1 MSAAGGMSS
10 VGGAGAGGAAGADQ
24 RVRVVVAGRIGPIEQ
39 ALRRDARVELVRAR
53 GAVDAIGELSDPIDD
68 QSPRSAAV
76 VVGVDA
82 EPRSEQAGVHAWAA
96 ALREV
101 EPRVKLV
108 RVVTDAGDAVPAG
121 VYDAQVRVDQGG
133 EALLAAVLGIDVK
146 PMAQTSV
153 PAAKSSA
160 PAPAV
165 HVPATPAP
173 PVVAKPEQRSTAAP
187 ASSVMTSAT
196 ETAKVGEGLT
206 GFASQAALA
215 AAVMEGRQ
223 IEAVAMAT
231 LRRELSP
238 SVHFVPMGSEAGEAI
253 AAKGLAS
260 GDCAGVEHNGRLFGF
275 LSARGVREGTLR
287 EAAAW
292 LGAWMALAHQ
302 QNELRTLSVMDDLTG
317 AYNRRY
323 FERYADKAVEHGK
336 RTRTS
341 FSVLLLDVDN
351 FKYFND
357 KFGHG
362 AGDEILVEMVKLL
375 KSTIRPNDRVC
386 RIGGDELAV
395 ILFDPDGPRDRASA
409 PLQNAWQIAK
419 RFQQQVYDHRFPKLL
434 ERAPG
439 RLSVSGGLATYPWDG
454 LTHAELLKAADDRL
468 LEAKR
473 QGKDRIIMGLG
484 REGETQ

>member
-1 MSAAGGMSS
+1 MSAAGGMSN
-10 VGGAGAGGAAGADQ
+10 VGGVGAAGAAE

-68 QSPRSAAV
+68 LSPRSAAV

-101 EPRVKLV
+101 EPRVRLV
-108 RVVTDAGDAVPAG
+108 RVVSEANDVVPGG

-133 EALLAAVLGIDVK
+133 EALLAAVLGINVK
-146 PMAQTSV
+146 PAKPVQP
-153 PAAKSSA
+153 PAAARASVGAPSDAPAAATLKPERATSASASSA
-160 PAPAV
+160 SAV
-165 HVPATPAP
+165 T
-173 PVVAKPEQRSTAAP
+173 SSAAEG
-187 ASSVMTSAT
+187 ARA
-196 ETAKVGEGLT
+196 GEGLS

-223 IEAVAMAT
+223 IEAVAMTT

-238 SVHFVPMGSEAGEAI
+238 SVHFVPVGSEAGAAI

-275 LSARGVREGTLR
+275 LSARGVSETTLR

-292 LGAWMALAHQ
+292 LGAWMALAQQ

-317 AYNRRY
+317 AFNRRY
-323 FERYADKAVEHGK
+323 FERYADKAVDHGK

-395 ILFDPDGPRDRASA
+395 VLFDPDGPRDRASA

-454 LTHAELLKAADDRL
+454 LTPAELLKAADDRL

-484 REGETQ
+484 REGEPG